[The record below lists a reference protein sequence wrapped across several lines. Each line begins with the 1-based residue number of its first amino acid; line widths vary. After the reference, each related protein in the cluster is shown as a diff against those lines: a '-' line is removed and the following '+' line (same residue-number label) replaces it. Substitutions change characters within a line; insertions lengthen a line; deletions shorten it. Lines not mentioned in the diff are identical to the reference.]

1 MAREWEQM
9 ERNKDGKQ
17 GKQKTGDELSREES
31 RTKDC
36 CVFEDKERRRS
47 QRQGPR

>member
-1 MAREWEQM
+1 MKETRKE
-9 ERNKDGKQ
+9 
-17 GKQKTGDELSREES
+17 KTGKKRGWKEDTLSREES

-36 CVFEDKERRRS
+36 CVFEDKGRRRL

>member
-1 MAREWEQM
+1 M
-9 ERNKDGKQ
+9 ERNKDRTQ
-17 GKQKTGDELSREES
+17 EKQKTGGALSREES

-47 QRQGPR
+47 QRQGPRWDR